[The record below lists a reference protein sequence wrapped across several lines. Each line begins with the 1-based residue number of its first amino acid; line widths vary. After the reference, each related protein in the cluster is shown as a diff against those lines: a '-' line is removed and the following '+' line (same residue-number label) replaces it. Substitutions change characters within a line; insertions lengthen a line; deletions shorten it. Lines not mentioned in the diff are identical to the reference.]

1 MKIIIRTDME
11 GISGIFSW
19 EQVTRNGSAYE
30 AGRKNLMEDVNAAVE
45 GCLAGGASEVYV
57 SDNHDAAD
65 NIVYSALHPAAK
77 LLAGSTRRLE
87 HTGSFC
93 GYDGLCLI
101 GYHARE
107 GHPGVLAHSFSSRLV
122 ARLILNDR
130 PFGEAEFAAAMAGWD
145 KTPLLMVSGDD
156 MLRKELEDLLPKGV
170 YFAVVKKF
178 LSYQSADCMPLEKT
192 RQLIR
197 EQAEAAVKAANQ
209 IRPFTPEGP
218 FRMQLGF
225 KFAESAEKA
234 AMIPCLRREDL
245 YTVSYQADN
254 LIEIRKALLA
264 AIALAER

>member
-11 GISGIFSW
+11 GVSGVFSW
-19 EQVTRNGSAYE
+19 EQVTKNGSAYE

-45 GCLAGGASEVYV
+45 GCMTGGASEVYV

-65 NIVYSALHPAAK
+65 NIIYSALHPAAK

-87 HTGSFC
+87 HTGSFAD
-93 GYDGLCLI
+93 YDGLFLI

-122 ARLILNDR
+122 ARLTINDR
-130 PFGEAEFAAAMAGWD
+130 PFGEAEFAAAMAGCD

-156 MLRKELEDLLPKGV
+156 MLRKELEKILPEGV
-170 YFAVVKKF
+170 YFAVVKKY

-192 RQLIR
+192 RQLIKG
-197 EQAEAAVKAANQ
+197 QAEAAVRTAGKIQ
-209 IRPFTPEGP
+209 PFAPEGP
-218 FRMQLGF
+218 FMMQLGF
-225 KFAESAEKA
+225 KFVESAEKA
-234 AMIPCLRREDL
+234 AMIPCLRREDM
-245 YTVSYQADN
+245 YTISYQADN

-264 AIALAER
+264 AIALADR